1 MSKTDNNSIAERG
14 KALENAYFAKR
25 DRELIEAIKKGA
37 KPENCPDR
45 NKCSPKNCKC
55 KKASKK

>member
-1 MSKTDNNSIAERG
+1 MSHNDNNAIAERG

-25 DRELIEAIKKGA
+25 DRELIESIKKGA

-45 NKCSPKNCKC
+45 HKCGKDDCKC